1 MPAESYHDFPLSDN
15 YNWDADAAELGLRR
29 WASSD
34 GSGDKEKIDWNK
46 LKQVYF
52 WHEAGELSDFGQLKF
67 PYCRIEDGRPHVVHN
82 AVQNALARI
91 DGSTIPERDKEEVR
105 RVAER
110 QMARFNSGSSN
121 NSASVVGRPTPEQ
134 LAKINR
140 FSLRPLSAEEVFVFP
155 DMMIDNQETA
165 YNTVMHP
172 NILNKFV
179 EDANK
184 GIGLLMNHNQR
195 SLPVGRSFDSKLA
208 IEHNP
213 ETGQYIHSVYGY
225 FYIDL
230 GRQTESGM
238 STDDIV
244 KGITAGTVFD
254 TSIGFNADSWKCS
267 ICGNDIRDFM
277 SCPHIPGEKY
287 VVTRDGKDVIEKCI
301 VIVGEDGKGELIE
314 NSLVFAGA
322 CDRATITKE
331 FSAKGVNDL
340 EKGSK
345 LHLVDNI
352 KNIPLNAT
360 IYGYYTKDG
369 PVLFT
374 DTSERTNGAEILKR
388 RSEEQVELKELQEIL
403 ARFGIQAETK
413 EQLETEL
420 AAKVA
425 DDKVVS
431 LETELAQVKTELET
445 IKEELVKK
453 DEIIT
458 ELMKANEELTEK
470 AGLVETYRI
479 DLINK
484 ALELG
489 VRAQGNAFQTELFKK
504 FLNTLSIDEIKEVIK
519 GFEAE
524 VAAKFEGARF
534 TVPSDRTIRARN
546 NEPSSRDDF
555 ETEEEFRTFVAEKA
569 VEYAKANNVSLG
581 EATKLMYKKFAK
593 GGEE

>member
-15 YNWDADAAELGLRR
+15 YNWDADAAEPGLRR

-34 GSGDKEKIDWNK
+34 GSGDKEKIDWSK

-91 DGSTIPERDKEEVR
+91 DGSNIPESDKEEVR

-121 NSASVVGRPTPEQ
+121 NSASAVGRPTPEQ

-208 IEHNP
+208 IEHDP

-287 VVTRDGKDVIEKCI
+287 VVTRDGKDVIEKCL

-453 DEIIT
+453 DEIIA

-470 AGLVETYRI
+470 AGLVETYRT

-534 TVPSDRTIRARN
+534 TVPSDRTIRVRN

-555 ETEEEFRTFVAEKA
+555 ETEEEFRAFVAEKA